1 MGGIR
6 DAACPIFTGYGDGT
20 FRPNM
25 PISREEAA
33 AINQPSAETARQCD
47 GCEHVHGT
55 KRYRVA
61 VDYYAYSINK

>member
-47 GCEHVHGT
+47 GCEHVQEPSDIAS
-55 KRYRVA
+55 R
-61 VDYYAYSINK
+61 SITMLIL